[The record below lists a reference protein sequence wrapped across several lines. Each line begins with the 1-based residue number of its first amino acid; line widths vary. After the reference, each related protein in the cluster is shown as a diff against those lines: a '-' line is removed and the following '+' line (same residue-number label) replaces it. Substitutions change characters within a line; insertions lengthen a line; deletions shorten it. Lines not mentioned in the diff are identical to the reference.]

1 MAKKPTKQV
10 TSRSTETN
18 EIMVPTVDL
27 PKTPEQAMGELTEL
41 SQEMGLY
48 DITDNPLINGTP
60 TNSQEVTAAQRPL
73 PIGITI
79 SPPTC
84 DAQHVKNGWDKPI
97 PTKVVT
103 IKKSS
108 LHETIREALY
118 LARLG
123 SQLDL
128 TFVPTMYCP
137 FICRMLLPEDKYQDY
152 LEHKSE
158 NNYNE
163 LQADAYNEILVKAV
177 DRITFWKA
185 LIKVGNAGAF
195 IKPNTAPVKNPH
207 FMVKVLTKRPVDA
220 TINTQ
225 LRVPRAV
232 YTEADMEGFNI
243 DELKII
249 GGWYNLSFN
258 SKQKYIKAILEAQGS

>member
-1 MAKKPTKQV
+1 MTKKPTRQTTHK
-10 TSRSTETN
+10 STETN
-18 EIMVPTVDL
+18 EIVVATVDL
-27 PKTPEQAMGELTEL
+27 PKTPEQAMDELTEL
-41 SQEMGLY
+41 SQELGLY
-48 DITDNPLINGTP
+48 DTIGNPLIEGTL
-60 TNSQEVTAAQRPL
+60 TDSQETIDTQRPL
-73 PIGITI
+73 PTGITI

-84 DAQHVKNGWDKPI
+84 DTQYVKNGWDKPV

-103 IKKSS
+103 IKKPH
-108 LHETIREALY
+108 LHETVNEALY

-128 TFVPTMYCP
+128 TFVPTMHCP

-158 NNYNE
+158 DNYNE
-163 LQADAYNEILVKAV
+163 LQADSYNEILVKAV

-185 LIKVGNAGAF
+185 LIKVGNTGAF

-232 YTEADMEGFNI
+232 YTEADMEGFGI
-243 DELKII
+243 EELKII

-258 SKQKYIKAILEAQGS
+258 SKQKYIKAILEAQGN

>member
-1 MAKKPTKQV
+1 MAKKPTKQA
-10 TSRSTETN
+10 TPKSTETN
-18 EIMVPTVDL
+18 EIVVATVDL
-27 PKTPEQAMGELTEL
+27 PKTPEQVMSELTEL
-41 SQEMGLY
+41 SQELGLY
-48 DITDNPLINGTP
+48 DITDNPLIKGTL
-60 TNSQEVTAAQRPL
+60 TDSQEAIDTQRPL
-73 PIGITI
+73 PTGIAI

-84 DAQHVKNGWDKPI
+84 DTQYVKNGWDKPV

-103 IKKSS
+103 IKKPH
-108 LHETIREALY
+108 LHETVNEALY

-158 NNYNE
+158 DNYNE

-232 YTEADMEGFNI
+232 YTEADMEGFSI